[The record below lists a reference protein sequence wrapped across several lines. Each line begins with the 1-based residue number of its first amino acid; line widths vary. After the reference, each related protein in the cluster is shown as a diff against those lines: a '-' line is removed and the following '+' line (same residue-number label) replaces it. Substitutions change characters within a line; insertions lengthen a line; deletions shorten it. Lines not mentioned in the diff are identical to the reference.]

1 MNKII
6 LVTGATAGFGEAIA
20 HEFAANHYNII
31 ITGRRLDRLGKV
43 KAELEKKYGVEVLA
57 LNFDVRKLEE
67 VKKNLGNLPAKWQH
81 IDVLVNNA
89 GLASG
94 LNSIQEGDVE
104 DWEKMIDTN
113 IKGLL
118 YVTRTIAPLMI
129 KNKKGHIFNIGSIA
143 GKEVYANG
151 NVYCATKH
159 AVDALTKATR
169 IDLLQHGIKVTG
181 ICPGMAETEFSIV
194 RYHGDKD
201 RAKNVY
207 KGIDPLTA
215 KDIAELV
222 YFAASRPA
230 HVNISDVVIT
240 PTQQATA
247 TYSVRRE
254 A

>member
-1 MNKII
+1 MEKIALI
-6 LVTGATAGFGEAIA
+6 TGATAGFGEAIA
-20 HEFAANHYNII
+20 HEFAAHKYNVI
-31 ITGRRLDRLGKV
+31 ITGRRADRLAKV
-43 KAELEKKYGVEVLA
+43 KSELEKKHGVKVLA
-57 LNFDVRKLEE
+57 LNFDVRKLED
-67 VKKNLGNLPAKWQH
+67 VKKNIASLPAEWQN

-94 LNSIQEGDVE
+94 LNSIQEGDTE

-118 YVTRTIAPLMI
+118 YVTRNVAPLMI
-129 KNKKGHIFNIGSIA
+129 KNKKGHIFNIGSVA

-169 IDLLQHGIKVTG
+169 IDLLQHGIRVTG

-194 RYHGDKD
+194 RYHGDETK
-201 RAKNVY
+201 AKNVY
-207 KGIDPLTA
+207 KGIDALKA
-215 KDIAELV
+215 QDIAEV
-222 YFAASRPA
+222 IYFAASRPA

-247 TYSVRRE
+247 TYVVRKD
-254 A
+254 

>member
-1 MNKII
+1 MGKIL

-20 HEFAANHYNII
+20 HEFAANQYNII
-31 ITGRRLDRLGKV
+31 ITGRRQDRLGIV
-43 KAELEKKYGVEVLA
+43 KADLEKKYGVKVLA
-57 LNFDVRKLEE
+57 LNFDVRKQEE
-67 VKKNLGNLPAKWQH
+67 VKKHLGNLPTEWQS

-94 LNSIQEGDVE
+94 LSSIQEGNVD

-129 KNKKGHIFNIGSIA
+129 QNKKGHIFNIGSVA

-169 IDLLQHGIKVTG
+169 IDLLQHGIRVTG
-181 ICPGMAETEFSIV
+181 ICPGMAETEFSVV
-194 RYHGDKD
+194 RYHGDTDK
-201 RAKNVY
+201 AKNVY
-207 KGIDPLTA
+207 KGVDPLQA

-247 TYSVRRE
+247 TYVVRKPE
-254 A
+254 

>member
-1 MNKII
+1 MGNIL

-20 HEFAANHYNII
+20 HEFAANQYNII
-31 ITGRRLDRLGKV
+31 ITGRRQDRLGIV
-43 KAELEKKYGVEVLA
+43 KADLEKKYGVKVLA
-57 LNFDVRKLEE
+57 LNFDVRKQEE
-67 VKKNLGNLPAKWQH
+67 VKKHLGNLPTEWQS

-94 LNSIQEGDVE
+94 LSSIQEGNID

-129 KNKKGHIFNIGSIA
+129 QNKKGHIFNIGSVA

-169 IDLLQHGIKVTG
+169 IDLLQHGIRVTG
-181 ICPGMAETEFSIV
+181 ICPGMAETEFSVV
-194 RYHGDKD
+194 RYHGDTDK
-201 RAKNVY
+201 AKNVY
-207 KGIDPLTA
+207 KGVDALQA

-247 TYSVRRE
+247 TYVTRRE

>member
-1 MNKII
+1 MGKLL

-20 HEFAANHYNII
+20 HEFAANQYNII
-31 ITGRRLDRLGKV
+31 ITGRREDRLGKV
-43 KAELEKKYGVEVLA
+43 KTDLEKKYGVEVLA
-57 LNFDVRKLEE
+57 LNFDVRKLDE
-67 VKKNLGNLPAKWQH
+67 VKKNLGNLPAKWQS

-94 LNSIQEGDVE
+94 LSSIQEGNID

-129 KNKKGHIFNIGSIA
+129 QNKKGHIFNIGSVA

-169 IDLLQHGIKVTG
+169 IDLLQHGIRVTG

-194 RYHGDKD
+194 RYHGDADK
-201 RAKNVY
+201 AKNVY
-207 KGIDPLTA
+207 KGVDALQA

-247 TYSVRRE
+247 TYVTRRE
-254 A
+254 S